1 MDGWPQIGD
10 PELLERL
17 ALDDDGFR
25 GYIRRLLASVPARGY
40 GENELER
47 ALGYPWERPAGSFRL
62 DAEGRATPLADLVAA
77 EREEVVRSFT
87 VTPAGS
93 EAGGRLGRLPL
104 LAIGSNAAPEQ
115 LLRKFG
121 HFEDPEDRSVL
132 VLTGR
137 LHDFDVGASASPT
150 LYGSLPATIFPSPGT
165 RVAAALTWVT
175 PAQFVQLTWSE
186 VSYLLGRL
194 HTTFKVAETGER
206 FDDVLVFVS
215 RFGAFTVDGAPVALA
230 AVPAENRT
238 ARALTQGQLLD
249 AAAALALGEGADA
262 ETLVR
267 AMHEDSRGLGER
279 IAATVWRHSLP
290 FASERWTPYPGPA
303 PA

>member
-1 MDGWPQIGD
+1 MVTPLVEG
-10 PELLERL
+10 
-17 ALDDDGFR
+17 
-25 GYIRRLLASVPARGY
+25 
-40 GENELER
+40 
-47 ALGYPWERPAGSFRL
+47 PAG
-62 DAEGRATPLADLVAA
+62 EVAA
-77 EREEVVRSFT
+77 EELE
-87 VTPAGS
+87 
-93 EAGGRLGRLPL
+93 GRLPL

-121 HFEDPEDRSVL
+121 HFEQPEDRSVL
-132 VLTGR
+132 VLAGR

-150 LYGSLPATIFPSPGT
+150 LYGSMPATIFPSPGT

-194 HTTFKVAETGER
+194 HTHFEVAESGEH

-230 AVPAENRT
+230 AVPAEGRT
-238 ARALTQGQLLD
+238 ATALTQRQLLD
-249 AAAALALGEGADA
+249 TAAALALGEGAEA
-262 ETLVR
+262 AALVR
-267 AMHEDSRGLGER
+267 AMHEDSGRLGER
-279 IAATVWRHSLP
+279 VAATIWRHSEP
-290 FASERWTPYPGPA
+290 FASERWTPYPTPA